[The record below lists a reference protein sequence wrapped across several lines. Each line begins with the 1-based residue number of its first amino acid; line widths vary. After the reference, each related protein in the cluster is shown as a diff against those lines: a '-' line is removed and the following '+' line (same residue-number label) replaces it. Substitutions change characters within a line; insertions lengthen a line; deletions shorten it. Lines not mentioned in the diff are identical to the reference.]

1 MNELKQNAIWT
12 DFFFFFFD
20 MRKNAFMLITHIL
33 VS

>member
-12 DFFFFFFD
+12 DFFFFLD
-20 MRKNAFMLITHIL
+20 MRKNGFMLITHIL